1 MGTISSLSSTMPAPP
16 ALIFV
21 IVFKLMAGNHAV
33 CRNSQQKCGWRNA
46 EQRRSTSVQT

>member
-1 MGTISSLSSTMPAPP
+1 MPPPP

-21 IVFKLMAGNHAV
+21 IVFKPMAGNHAV
-33 CRNSQQKCGWRNA
+33 CRNSQQKCDWRNA

>member
-1 MGTISSLSSTMPAPP
+1 MPGPA

-21 IVFKLMAGNHAV
+21 IVFNAMPGKRRC
-33 CRNSQQKCGWRNA
+33 CRNSQQKSDWRNA

>member
-1 MGTISSLSSTMPAPP
+1 MPAPP

-21 IVFKLMAGNHAV
+21 IVFKPMAGKHGV

-46 EQRRSTSVQT
+46 EQRRSFGVQA

>member
-1 MGTISSLSSTMPAPP
+1 MPGRA

-21 IVFKLMAGNHAV
+21 IVFKPMAGNRRV